1 MSASAD
7 WNGMSHRVGAVTT
20 QGAWLLGWPGQKVAA
35 VVRFGVVP
43 PGAVAGHRA
52 GDALY
57 ALGQQIESVPLT
69 ITGTLP
75 EPSWWWRLVHG

>member
-1 MSASAD
+1 MVKFGTVRA
-7 WNGMSHRVGAVTT
+7 GA
-20 QGAWLLGWPGQKVAA
+20 K
-35 VVRFGVVP
+35 
-43 PGAVAGHRA
+43 AGTRA